1 MSGELDGT
9 LLKVFVA
16 IIECHGF
23 SAAADRLH
31 KTQSTISQS
40 LQRLEDIVGVPL
52 VQRTSRSVS
61 LTPAGETFLI
71 YARQIL
77 KLHADAVQAAQL
89 PNAQVCIHVG
99 IPEDYADFCLASV
112 LRTFQA
118 QYSQVRP
125 DICCEMTTALVRRLQ
140 RGELDLVVGVQ
151 HDNQQQGEYLCDEPL
166 AWVAAPD
173 WQGSGDG
180 SVPLAVYAD
189 GCAFRANAVRAL
201 ARVGRPWHVMYT
213 SQSPRGIGIA
223 IEQGHAVGVTARR
236 LVPAGWQV
244 LGERQGFPTIEPA
257 RLMFWRSA
265 QAQVPAVEA
274 LVGILCTQLGAS
286 ARLAEGRLSAL
297 SPGHP
302 LQQ

>member
-52 VQRTSRSVS
+52 VYRTSRSVS

-77 KLHADAVQAAQL
+77 KLHVDAVQAAQL
-89 PNAQVCIHVG
+89 PNEQLCIHVG

-118 QYSQVRP
+118 EYSQVRP
-125 DICCEMTTALVRRLQ
+125 DICCEMTTALVSRLQ

-151 HDNQQQGEYLCDEPL
+151 HDNQQHGEYLCDEPL
-166 AWVAAPD
+166 AWVAAPG
-173 WQGSGDG
+173 WQGREDG
-180 SVPLAVYAD
+180 SLPLAVYAD

-201 ARVGRPWHVMYT
+201 ARAGRPWHVVYT
-213 SQSPRGIGIA
+213 SQSPRGIAIA
-223 IEQGHAVGVTARR
+223 IEQGHCVGVTARR

-244 LGERQGFPTIEPA
+244 LDEGQGFPAIEPA
-257 RLMFWRSA
+257 RLMFWRSV

-274 LVGILCTQLGAS
+274 LVGILCEQLGAS
-286 ARLAEGRLSAL
+286 SRLAEGRLTAL
-297 SPGHP
+297 SPSHH

>member
-40 LQRLEDIVGVPL
+40 LQRLEEIVGAPL
-52 VQRTSRSVS
+52 VYRTSRSVS

-77 KLHADAVQAAQL
+77 KLHVDAIQAAQL
-89 PNAQVCIHVG
+89 PTAQACIHVG
-99 IPEDYADFCLASV
+99 MPEDYADYCLASV
-112 LRTFQA
+112 LRVFQA
-118 QYSQVRP
+118 QHAEVRP
-125 DICCEMTTALVRRLQ
+125 DICCEMSTALVSRLL

-166 AWVAAPD
+166 VWVAAPG
-173 WQGSGDG
+173 WRGAEKGP
-180 SVPLAVYAD
+180 VALAVYAE

-201 ARVGRPWHVMYT
+201 AQAGRPWHVVCT
-213 SQSPRGIGIA
+213 SQSPRGIRIA
-223 IEQGHAVGVTARR
+223 IEQGQSVGVTAQR
-236 LVPAGWQV
+236 LVPDGWQV
-244 LGERQGFPTIEPA
+244 LDERQGFPAIEPA

-265 QAQVPAVEA
+265 QCQVPAVED
-274 LVGILCTQLGAS
+274 LVSILWQQLGTS
-286 ARLAEGRLSAL
+286 ERLAERGFAAL
-297 SPGHP
+297 PAGHQP
-302 LQQ
+302 Q

>member
-40 LQRLEDIVGVPL
+40 LQRLEEIVGAPL
-52 VQRTSRSVS
+52 VYRTSRSVS

-77 KLHADAVQAAQL
+77 KLHVDAIQAAQL
-89 PNAQVCIHVG
+89 PTAQACIHVG
-99 IPEDYADFCLASV
+99 MPEDYADYCLASV
-112 LRTFQA
+112 LRVFQA
-118 QYSQVRP
+118 QHAEVRP
-125 DICCEMTTALVRRLQ
+125 DICCEMSTALVSRLL
-140 RGELDLVVGVQ
+140 RGELDLVMGVQ

-166 AWVAAPD
+166 VWVAAPG
-173 WQGSGDG
+173 WRGAEKGP
-180 SVPLAVYAD
+180 VALAVYAE

-201 ARVGRPWHVMYT
+201 AQAGRPWHVVCT
-213 SQSPRGIGIA
+213 SQSPRGIRIA
-223 IEQGHAVGVTARR
+223 IEQGQSVGVTAQR
-236 LVPAGWQV
+236 LVPDGWQV
-244 LGERQGFPTIEPA
+244 LDERQGFPAIEPA

-265 QAQVPAVEA
+265 QCQVPAVED
-274 LVGILCTQLGAS
+274 LVSILWQQLGTS
-286 ARLAEGRLSAL
+286 ERLAERGFAAL
-297 SPGHP
+297 PAGHQP
-302 LQQ
+302 Q